1 MNNIIILIWTLCV
14 YIQGFSGQVTV
25 TQTPSVK
32 TVQIGESVTINCK
45 TNTVV
50 SNACPGSYTCMSWYQ
65 QKPGEAPKL
74 LIYYA
79 TQRNTGTSSRFS
91 GSGSRTDFSLTIS
104 GVQTED
110 TGDYYC
116 QSFHVIN
123 SKYVFTQ

>member
-1 MNNIIILIWTLCV
+1 
-14 YIQGFSGQVTV
+14 QVTV

-50 SNACPGSYTCMSWYQ
+50 SNGCPGSYTCMAWYQ

-74 LIYYA
+74 LIRYA
-79 TQRNTGTSSRFS
+79 VQRVSNTPSRFS
-91 GSGSRTDFSLTIS
+91 GSGSITVFTLTIS
-104 GVQTED
+104 GVQTEA

-116 QSFHVIN
+116 QSFHEIN